1 MGPIGSIVGP
11 IIDGIM
17 APIGSIVG
25 PIIDVIMGPIGSIM
39 GPIGSIVG
47 PVVDV
52 IMAPIGSIRCSLS
65 VVSSVP
71 SAGSLWLC
79 DTGTDSGLT
88 ARTNGGVVKS
98 SLCQLLSTPER
109 AGGAAKGGLIL
120 STV

>member
-1 MGPIGSIVGP
+1 MRFAACDTGTDSGLTG
-11 IIDGIM
+11 G
-17 APIGSIVG
+17 
-25 PIIDVIMGPIGSIM
+25 
-39 GPIGSIVG
+39 
-47 PVVDV
+47 
-52 IMAPIGSIRCSLS
+52 
-65 VVSSVP
+65 
-71 SAGSLWLC
+71 LWLC